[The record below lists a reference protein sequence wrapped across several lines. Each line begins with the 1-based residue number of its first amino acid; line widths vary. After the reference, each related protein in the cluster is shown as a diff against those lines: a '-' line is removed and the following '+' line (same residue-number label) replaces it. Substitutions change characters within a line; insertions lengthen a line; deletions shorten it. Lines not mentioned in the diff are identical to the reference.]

1 MKTTAPEAKSSVPEG
16 SPSLRG
22 LSRVLGNPTRWQ
34 LLAEL
39 SLGEPLRVVQLAKAV
54 GEKPDLV
61 SKHLKFM
68 RSARITVLGKNG
80 LHRLVDRFMPPAG
93 VRQIDFGHCIIRLA
107 EPVVAGKE
115 R

>member
-1 MKTTAPEAKSSVPEG
+1 MKTSVSEAKAGVPEG
-16 SPSLRG
+16 SPSLRA

-39 SLGEPLRVVQLAKAV
+39 SVGEPLRVVQLARAV

-61 SKHLKFM
+61 SKHLKLM

-80 LHRLVDRFMPPAG
+80 LHRMVDRFMPSPG
-93 VRQIDFGHCIIRLA
+93 VREIDFGHCVIRLA
-107 EPVVAGKE
+107 DPVVAGKE